1 MFFAKVGRFLEED
14 GDFCIDLEKEDDEI
28 EDFGVIMRRFA
39 CREERGGWG
48 VGRKSEEEGDERREG
63 VWGTGVWRCNGA
75 LQVGIVKRR
84 RICLQFRGIEVGV
97 SPNKIVNS
105 HRLAPYFITMIR
117 SLLFF
122 LLICSAFVGKAQSA
136 FDRYFRDSTLRIDY
150 VFAGTDST
158 QSIAVDELKSFAGWA
173 GRKVNMEQV
182 PLKGNGELV
191 MRDAQDGRVLYRH
204 SFSTLFQEW
213 QSSEEATQV
222 RRSFENVFLL
232 PFPRRDVRVTV
243 SLYDSKGR
251 TVCQMT
257 HPVKVDDILI
267 RPVSAPAAP
276 WCWIHR
282 GNAMESCIDLVIVG
296 EGYKAEAQEEFF
308 AKAKAACD
316 EIMKYAPFSE
326 YRDRFNVR
334 AVALASPDNG
344 VSIPHAGVWKQ
355 TALSSHFDTFYSE
368 RYLTTLK
375 LKNLHDALGNLPYE
389 HIIILANTEQY
400 GGGGIYNSYVLSAAK
415 NRLFLPVTVHEF
427 GHSFGGLA
435 DEYFYDDQ
443 YSNFYSSDVEP
454 WEQNITTLADF
465 GSKWQDML
473 PRGTKI
479 PTSSK
484 GLAELDMH
492 HIGVYEG
499 GGYMSKGVYRPYV
512 NCRMRTNEVPE
523 FCGVCRRALRRMIE
537 FYTRPQ

>member
-1 MFFAKVGRFLEED
+1 M
-14 GDFCIDLEKEDDEI
+14 
-28 EDFGVIMRRFA
+28 
-39 CREERGGWG
+39 
-48 VGRKSEEEGDERREG
+48 
-63 VWGTGVWRCNGA
+63 
-75 LQVGIVKRR
+75 
-84 RICLQFRGIEVGV
+84 EVGV

-105 HRLAPYFITMIR
+105 HRLAPYYLMMMR
-117 SLLFF
+117 SFLFF
-122 LLICSAFVGKAQSA
+122 LFFCCAFIGKAQSL
-136 FDRYFRDSTLRIDY
+136 FERDFRDSTLRIDY
-150 VFAGTDST
+150 VFSGTNDT
-158 QSIAVDELKSFAGWA
+158 QEIAVDELKSFAGWA
-173 GRKVNMEQV
+173 GRRVNLQQV

-191 MRDAQDGRVLYRH
+191 MCDAQDGRVLYKH

-213 QSSEEATQV
+213 QSSEEAISV

-232 PFPRRDVRVTV
+232 PFPRRNVKITV
-243 SLYDSKGR
+243 SLYDSKGK
-251 TVCQMT
+251 TVGTMT

-267 RPVSAPAAP
+267 RPVASPAGA
-276 WCWIHR
+276 WRFVHR
-282 GNAMESCIDLVIVG
+282 GKADEACIDLVIVG
-296 EGYKAEAQEEFF
+296 EGYTATEQESFF
-308 AKAKAACD
+308 AKAKAASD
-316 EIMKYAPFSE
+316 EILKYAPFSD

-334 AVALASPDNG
+334 AVALTSPESG
-344 VSIPHAGVWKQ
+344 VSIPHAGMWKQ

-400 GGGGIYNSYVLSAAK
+400 GGGGIYNSYVLSAAN

-443 YSNFYSSDVEP
+443 YSNFYSADVEP

-479 PTSSK
+479 PTSPK
-484 GLAELDMH
+484 GLSELDMRR
-492 HIGVYEG
+492 IGVYEG

-523 FCGVCRRALRRMIE
+523 FCGVCRRALCRMIE